1 MLNGEIN
8 MEMKVL
14 VIDDEDAV
22 QSILAAF
29 LNRYIA
35 EKGMQGK
42 ITSMSDPIESLF
54 ELTTHG
60 DQYQL
65 ILLDVRIPKLSGDEI
80 YSSLEHVNPDILD
93 RILFVTGYPED
104 LFERFPDKQFN
115 ILQKPFRYDAFSRQL
130 DAVLSS

>member
-1 MLNGEIN
+1 

-14 VIDDEDAV
+14 IIDDEDAV
-22 QSILAAF
+22 QSILSAF
-29 LNRYIA
+29 LNRYIS
-35 EKGMQGK
+35 EKGMQGNIK
-42 ITSMSDPIESLF
+42 SMYDPVESLF

-80 YSSLEHVNPDILD
+80 YSSLEHVNPDILN

-104 LFERFPDKQFN
+104 LYERFPEKQFN

-130 DAVLSS
+130 DTVLAN

>member
-1 MLNGEIN
+1 

-22 QSILAAF
+22 QSILTAF
-29 LNRYIA
+29 LNRYIS
-35 EKGMQGK
+35 EKGMQGD
-42 ITSMSDPIESLF
+42 ITSMRDPIKSLF
-54 ELTTHG
+54 ELTTNG

-80 YSSLEHVNPDILD
+80 YSSLEHVNPSILG

-104 LFERFPDKQFN
+104 LFEHFPDKQFN
-115 ILQKPFRYDAFSRQL
+115 ILQKPFRYDAFSKQL
-130 DAVLSS
+130 DTVLAN

>member
-1 MLNGEIN
+1 

-22 QSILAAF
+22 QSILTAF
-29 LNRYIA
+29 LNRYVS
-35 EKGMQGK
+35 EKGMQGD
-42 ITSMSDPIESLF
+42 ITSMSDPIKSLF
-54 ELTTHG
+54 ELTTNG

-80 YSSLEHVNPDILD
+80 YSSLEHVNPDILG
-93 RILFVTGYPED
+93 RILFITGYPED

-115 ILQKPFRYDAFSRQL
+115 ILQKPFRYDAFSNQL
-130 DAVLSS
+130 DAVLAN

>member
-1 MLNGEIN
+1 

-29 LNRYIA
+29 LNRYIS
-35 EKGMQGK
+35 EKGMQSN
-42 ITSMSDPIESLF
+42 ITSMCDPIKGLF

-60 DQYQL
+60 GQYQL

-80 YSSLEHVNPDILD
+80 YSSLEHVNPDILN

-104 LFERFPDKQFN
+104 LFERFPEKQFN
-115 ILQKPFRYDAFSRQL
+115 ILQKPFRYDAFSKQL
-130 DAVLSS
+130 DAVLAN

>member
-1 MLNGEIN
+1 

-29 LNRYIA
+29 LNRYISD
-35 EKGMQGK
+35 KGMQGN
-42 ITSMSDPIESLF
+42 ITSMSDPIEGLF
-54 ELTTHG
+54 ELTTCG
-60 DQYQL
+60 DHYQL

-80 YSSLEHVNPDILD
+80 YSSLEHVNPAILD

-104 LFERFPDKQFN
+104 LFELFPDKQLN
-115 ILQKPFRYDAFSRQL
+115 ILQKPFRYDAFSKQL
-130 DAVLSS
+130 DTVLPN

>member
-1 MLNGEIN
+1 

-14 VIDDEDAV
+14 VIDDENAV

-29 LNRYIA
+29 LNRYTS
-35 EKGMQGK
+35 EKSMQSS

-65 ILLDVRIPKLSGDEI
+65 ILLDVRLPKLSGDEI
-80 YSSLEHVNPDILD
+80 YSSIEHVNPDIVN

-104 LFERFPDKQFN
+104 LFERFPDKKFN
-115 ILQKPFRYDAFSRQL
+115 ILQKPFRYDAFSKQL
-130 DAVLSS
+130 DTVLAN

>member
-1 MLNGEIN
+1 MK
-8 MEMKVL
+8 MKVL
-14 VIDDEDAV
+14 IIDDEDAV

-29 LNRYIA
+29 LNRYIT
-35 EKGMQGK
+35 EKGMQSD
-42 ITSMSDPIESLF
+42 ITSMHDPIKSLF

-60 DQYQL
+60 DRYQL

-80 YSSLEHVNPDILD
+80 YSSLEHVNPDILH

-115 ILQKPFRYDAFSRQL
+115 ILQKPFRYDAFSKQL
-130 DAVLSS
+130 DAVLGN

>member
-1 MLNGEIN
+1 

-14 VIDDEDAV
+14 VIDDENAV

-29 LNRYIA
+29 LNRYTS
-35 EKGMQGK
+35 EKGMQSN
-42 ITSMSDPIESLF
+42 ITSMGDPMESLF

-65 ILLDVRIPKLSGDEI
+65 VLLDVRLPKLSGDEI
-80 YSSLEHVNPDILD
+80 YSSIEHVNPDIVN

-115 ILQKPFRYDAFSRQL
+115 ILQKPFRYDAFSKQL
-130 DAVLSS
+130 DAVLAN

>member
-1 MLNGEIN
+1 MK
-8 MEMKVL
+8 MKVL

-29 LNRYIA
+29 LNRYIS
-35 EKGMQGK
+35 EKGMEGD
-42 ITSMSDPIESLF
+42 IISMRDPIESLF

-60 DQYQL
+60 NQYQL

-80 YSSLEHVNPDILD
+80 YSSLEHVNPDILGH
-93 RILFVTGYPED
+93 ILFVTGYPED

-115 ILQKPFRYDAFSRQL
+115 VLQKPFRYDAFSKQL
-130 DAVLSS
+130 DAVLAN

>member
-1 MLNGEIN
+1 

-29 LNRYIA
+29 INRYIS
-35 EKGMQGK
+35 ENNMQGT
-42 ITSMSDPIESLF
+42 ITSVSDPIKGLF

-80 YSSLEHVNPDILD
+80 YSSLEHVNPDILN

-115 ILQKPFRYDAFSRQL
+115 ILQKPFRYDAFSKQL
-130 DAVLSS
+130 DTVLAS